1 MLNQELMEKYRKV
14 FGSPM
19 GQDVL
24 ADILTMTHFGETLD
38 ANNLHRVAEHN
49 LGILILVKMG
59 VFSNDTKMDVIR
71 ALQSITPSKAE
82 KQGGTKK

>member
-1 MLNQELMEKYRKV
+1 MLNKELMDKYRAV
-14 FGSPM
+14 FCSPF
-19 GQDVL
+19 GTEVL

-49 LGILILVKMG
+49 LGILILAKMG
-59 VFSNDTKMDVIR
+59 VFSHETKMDVIR
-71 ALQSITPSKAE
+71 ALQSITPSKTE

>member
-1 MLNQELMEKYRKV
+1 MLDKELMEKYRKV

-38 ANNLHRVAEHN
+38 SNNLHRVAEHN

-59 VFSNDTKMDVIR
+59 VFSHETKMDVVR
-71 ALQSITPSKAE
+71 ALQAIVP
-82 KQGGTKK
+82 KQ

>member
-1 MLNQELMEKYRKV
+1 MLNKELMEKYRKV

-38 ANNLHRVAEHN
+38 SNNLHRVAEHN

-59 VFSNDTKMDVIR
+59 VFSHETKMDVVR
-71 ALQSITPSKAE
+71 ALQAIVP
-82 KQGGTKK
+82 KQ